1 MQIRRTRIK
10 LPEGVFETEALFF
23 DKTDDPI
30 LRSLY
35 NDWRALS
42 SKLQAMHGRGIN
54 LPEVLSESAF
64 CRAMGD
70 DFCRFINPISGA
82 NTSFD
87 VFDIKANLRIQVKA
101 CSVIPDLTS
110 FGPKSVW
117 DKIFFLDF
125 YKQGSWDGSFDIY
138 EIPNAFIYNLKVN
151 NGQTFKDQ
159 QGQGRRPRFSIYN
172 DIIRKYRISPTRTY
186 KI

>member
-1 MQIRRTRIK
+1 MQIRKIKIK
-10 LPEGVFETEALFF
+10 LPEGVFETELLFF
-23 DKTDDPI
+23 DRTDDPKLKSI
-30 LRSLY
+30 Y

-42 SKLQAMHGRGIN
+42 DRLQAMYGRGIN

-70 DFCRFINPISGA
+70 SFCRFINPISGA

-87 VFDIKANLRIQVKA
+87 VFDLKSNSRIQIKA

-110 FGPKSVW
+110 FGPKSAW

-125 YKQGSWDGSFDIY
+125 YCKGKWDGTFDIY
-138 EIPNAFIYNLKVN
+138 EIPNRLIYGLKVN
-151 NGQTFKDQ
+151 TGQTFKDQ
-159 QGQGRRPRFSIYN
+159 QDQGRRPRFSIFN
-172 DIIRKYRISPTRTY
+172 DIIKKSGIIPINTY